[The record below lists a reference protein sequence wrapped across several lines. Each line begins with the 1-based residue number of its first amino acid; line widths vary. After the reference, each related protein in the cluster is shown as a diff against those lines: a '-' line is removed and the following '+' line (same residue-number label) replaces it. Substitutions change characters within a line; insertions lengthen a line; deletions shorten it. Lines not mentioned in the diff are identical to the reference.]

1 MKKLRFYA
9 FAKATICPVI
19 KLCMRIRVHGS
30 EKEHSAPEGLIICAN
45 HLHMLDCVTLAIS
58 FKRQIRFLGKK
69 ELFRIPILK
78 NLFSMLGGYGVD
90 RGGADVGAVKKTISL
105 LSDGATV
112 GIFPQG
118 TRCRGVAVEDTRFKN
133 GAAMAAY
140 HAHVPVQ
147 PVFIKTKNRKYQFL
161 RRKDVIIGDVISWEE
176 LGFADGEHADYNRA
190 TELIKQRI
198 SALEGDS
205 CKQS

>member
-9 FAKATICPVI
+9 FAKATVCPII
-19 KLCMRIRVHGS
+19 KLCMRIKVTHREREYAG
-30 EKEHSAPEGLIICAN
+30 EGGLVVCAN
-45 HLHMLDCVTLAIS
+45 HLNMLDCLTLAIA

-69 ELFRIPILK
+69 ELFSIPILR
-78 NLFSMLGGYGVD
+78 NLFSMLGAYGVD
-90 RGGADVGAVKKTISL
+90 RGGADVGAVKKTISI

-118 TRCRGVAVEDTRFKN
+118 TRCRGVNVEDTKFKN

-147 PVFIKTKNRKYQFL
+147 PVFIKTKNKKYQFL
-161 RRKDVIIGDVISWEE
+161 HRKEVIIGEVLTWDDM
-176 LGFADGEHADYNRA
+176 GFADGEHADYNRA
-190 TELIKQRI
+190 TEIIKERI
-198 SALEGDS
+198 VSLERSSAE
-205 CKQS
+205 KA

>member
-9 FAKATICPVI
+9 FAKATVCPII
-19 KLCMRIRVHGS
+19 KLCMRIRVTNS
-30 EKEHSAPEGLIICAN
+30 ENEYKGEDGLVICAN
-45 HLHMLDCVTLAIS
+45 HLNMLDCVTLAIA

-69 ELFRIPILK
+69 ELFKIPVLR

-90 RGGADVGAVKKTISL
+90 RGGADVGAVKKTISM

-118 TRCRGVAVEDTRFKN
+118 TRCRGVSVKDTRFKN

-140 HAHVPVQ
+140 HAHVHVQ
-147 PVFIKTKNRKYQFL
+147 PVFIKTKDRRYRFL
-161 RRKDVIIGDVISWEE
+161 QKKEVIIGEALSFEA
-176 LGFADGEHADYNRA
+176 LGFSDGEHADYNRA
-190 TELIKQRI
+190 TEVIKASI
-198 SALEGDS
+198 VALDEGS
-205 CKQS
+205 EQ